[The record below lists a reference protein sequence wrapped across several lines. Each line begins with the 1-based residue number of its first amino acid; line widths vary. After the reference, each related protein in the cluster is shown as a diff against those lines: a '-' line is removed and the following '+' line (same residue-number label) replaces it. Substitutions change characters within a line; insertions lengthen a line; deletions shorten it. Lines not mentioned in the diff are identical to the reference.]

1 MLRRNIEEV
10 LSASRH
16 TAQTQHCLQ
25 CMSALAMARVACVHT
40 LQNAI
45 AAIVSTVSIVSI
57 AAENVGV
64 NLAKCPSFNAAVA
77 QTVSKG
83 PLAPRFKSDQ
93 LKAWKL
99 RGKLS

>member
-1 MLRRNIEEV
+1 
-10 LSASRH
+10 
-16 TAQTQHCLQ
+16 
-25 CMSALAMARVACVHT
+25 MSALALARMVCVHT

-45 AAIVSTVSIVSI
+45 AAIVSIVSI
-57 AAENVGV
+57 AAENAGV
-64 NLAKCPSFNAAVA
+64 NLAKCTSFNAAVA

>member
-1 MLRRNIEEV
+1 MLRRNIGEV
-10 LSASRH
+10 LAASRR
-16 TAQTQHCLQ
+16 TAQTQQCLQ
-25 CMSALAMARVACVHT
+25 CMSALALARVACVHT

-45 AAIVSTVSIVSI
+45 AAIVSIVSI
-57 AAENVGV
+57 AAENAGV
-64 NLAKCPSFNAAVA
+64 NLAKCTSFNAAVA

-93 LKAWKL
+93 LKAWKP

>member
-1 MLRRNIEEV
+1 MRKFLP
-10 LSASRH
+10 ASRH

-25 CMSALAMARVACVHT
+25 CMSALALARVACVHT

-64 NLAKCPSFNAAVA
+64 NLAKCTSFNAAVE

>member
-1 MLRRNIEEV
+1 M
-10 LSASRH
+10 
-16 TAQTQHCLQ
+16 
-25 CMSALAMARVACVHT
+25 HT

-64 NLAKCPSFNAAVA
+64 NLAKCTSFNAAVA

>member
-10 LSASRH
+10 LAASRR
-16 TAQTQHCLQ
+16 TPQTQQCLQ
-25 CMSALAMARVACVHT
+25 CMSALALARVASV
-40 LQNAI
+40 QNAI

-64 NLAKCPSFNAAVA
+64 NLAKCTSFNAAVA

-93 LKAWKL
+93 LKAWKP

>member
-1 MLRRNIEEV
+1 MEV
-10 LSASRH
+10 LPASRH

-25 CMSALAMARVACVHT
+25 CMSALALARVACVHT

-45 AAIVSTVSIVSI
+45 AAILSTVSI

-64 NLAKCPSFNAAVA
+64 NLAKCTSFNAAVA

>member
-1 MLRRNIEEV
+1 MGEV
-10 LSASRH
+10 LAASRR
-16 TAQTQHCLQ
+16 TAQTQQCLQ
-25 CMSALAMARVACVHT
+25 CMSALALAKVACVHT

-45 AAIVSTVSIVSI
+45 AAIVSIVSI
-57 AAENVGV
+57 AAENAGV
-64 NLAKCPSFNAAVA
+64 NLAKCTSFNAAVA

>member
-25 CMSALAMARVACVHT
+25 CMSARALARVACVHT

-45 AAIVSTVSIVSI
+45 AATVSIVSI

-64 NLAKCPSFNAAVA
+64 NLAKCTSFNAAVE

>member
-1 MLRRNIEEV
+1 
-10 LSASRH
+10 
-16 TAQTQHCLQ
+16 
-25 CMSALAMARVACVHT
+25 MSALALARVACVHT

-57 AAENVGV
+57 VSIAAENAGV
-64 NLAKCPSFNAAVA
+64 NLAKCTSFNAAVA
-77 QTVSKG
+77 QTISKG

>member
-25 CMSALAMARVACVHT
+25 CMSALALARVACVHT

-45 AAIVSTVSIVSI
+45 AAIVSIVSI
-57 AAENVGV
+57 AAENAGV
-64 NLAKCPSFNAAVA
+64 NLAKCTSFNAAVA

-93 LKAWKL
+93 LKAWKP

>member
-1 MLRRNIEEV
+1 
-10 LSASRH
+10 
-16 TAQTQHCLQ
+16 
-25 CMSALAMARVACVHT
+25 MSALAMARVACVHT

-64 NLAKCPSFNAAVA
+64 NLAKCTSFNAAVA
-77 QTVSKG
+77 QTISKD
-83 PLAPRFKSDQ
+83 PLAPRFKCDQ